1 MTAGAWSLLAMVS
14 LGCASLCATLHA
26 SLRGASRVRAEE
38 IAEKRGPRVSR
49 RVDAIFRDAEGHAL
63 ASALPRV
70 LFTFLFMISLVA
82 WSAAVRHAGQPDVTD
97 VAIGVL
103 SASVLT
109 WVFAVAL
116 PMSVAD
122 HAAAGTVCRFSRLIR
137 WTYLALTPLRRV
149 GGFLDEVVRRLS
161 GGGEGEGPETLHA
174 EVLSVVQ
181 EGEREGQLDR
191 GAGEMIEAVMELGDL
206 TVERI
211 MTPRTEVSA
220 LEYTDDL
227 AAIKAFMRKAPH
239 SRIPVYREDLDHVA
253 GFLYA
258 KDLLHHL
265 SGPGSTGPF
274 KLEPLLRPAVFVPES
289 KTVRELLNELM
300 ENHVHV
306 AVAAD
311 EYGGTAGIVT
321 FEDIVEQ
328 IFGEIRDEFES
339 HEERPAVVVDV
350 DGGHADLDARTP
362 VDEANDAL
370 EALGVRLPEGED
382 YDTVGGL
389 VITTLGYIPEAG
401 EAVRVGETSLVVV
414 EALPTRV
421 TRVRV
426 QGTRR
431 AKVESVEIAE
441 PGNEEVAS

>member
-1 MTAGAWSLLAMVS
+1 MSSGGWSLLALVS
-14 LGCASLCATLHA
+14 LGLGSLFAALHA

-49 RVDAIFRDAEGHAL
+49 RVDGVFRDVEGHAL
-63 ASALPRV
+63 AAALPRV

-82 WSAAVRHAGQPDVTD
+82 WSASVRHAGHPDVTD

-137 WTYLALTPLRRV
+137 VMYVVHTPLRRV
-149 GGFLDEVVRRLS
+149 GRFLDEVVRRLS
-161 GGGEGEGPETLHA
+161 GGSGEEGPETLHA
-174 EVLSVVQ
+174 EVLSVVE
-181 EGEREGQLDR
+181 EGEREGQLDQ
-191 GAGEMIEAVMELGDL
+191 GAGEMIEAVMGLGDM

-211 MTPRTEVSA
+211 MTPRTEVTA

-227 AAIKAFMRKAPH
+227 GAIKLFMRGAPH
-239 SRIPVYREDLDHVA
+239 SRIPVYREDLDHVV
-253 GFLYA
+253 GILYA
-258 KDLLHHL
+258 KDFLHHL
-265 SGPGSTGPF
+265 SGPSSAGPF
-274 KLEPLLRPAVFVPES
+274 RLEPLLRPAIFVPES

-328 IFGEIRDEFES
+328 IFGEIRDEFET
-339 HEERPAVVVDV
+339 HEERPSVVVDAEA
-350 DGGHADLDARTP
+350 GRAELDARTP

-370 EALGVRLPEGED
+370 EPMGVRLPEGED

-389 VITTLGYIPEAG
+389 VITMLGYIPDVG
-401 EAVRVGETSLVVV
+401 EVVRVGEASVVV
-414 EALPTRV
+414 IEAQPTRV
-421 TRVRV
+421 MKVRV
-426 QGTRR
+426 EGRP
-431 AKVESVEIAE
+431 KVESVEIVE
-441 PGNEEVAS
+441 PGSEEVTP